1 MDKIC
6 LFDLDGT
13 LADYEGSMRGVLKEI
28 NPPDFEVP
36 LDLYNAPE
44 YVQKQMDLIK
54 NKPGFW
60 ENLKPLKA
68 GFEIL
73 QIAQAIGYTI
83 MVLSKGPGK
92 CAAAW
97 SEKVLWC
104 QRYVSGVGITLTHA
118 CNNEKHK
125 GLVYGRVLVDDY
137 PPYIEQWLEF
147 RTRGLVIMPTTPLN
161 QSFNHPNVFHYH
173 TNENQVYEMTQ
184 KLLEAFDRS

>member
-92 CAAAW
+92 CATGCLVSNTEYLPEMEGNGWEYIVQQGMAPAAHQELI
-97 SEKVLWC
+97 SDLQHIHDMKVL
-104 QRYVSGVGITLTHA
+104 S
-118 CNNEKHK
+118 
-125 GLVYGRVLVDDY
+125 
-137 PPYIEQWLEF
+137 
-147 RTRGLVIMPTTPLN
+147 
-161 QSFNHPNVFHYH
+161 
-173 TNENQVYEMTQ
+173 
-184 KLLEAFDRS
+184 